1 MKKKCGKQ
9 IFLILVLL
17 LFLFGVAVAG
27 YVVIRIQMEY
37 TENRQVIDEIQEEFR
52 IQAEDEPDARQDEP
66 EIEETKPAWLK
77 ELEQI
82 EVDFEGLLS
91 INEDVRG
98 WLYIPAADVD
108 HPVVQSK
115 DNEDYLYHTLYGDY
129 LFAGTLFLDMRCAE
143 ENCQNYVIYG
153 HNMTDGTM
161 FAPLKQYLDPE
172 FCENNT
178 YFWYITPETAYRCDI
193 IGSVMTE
200 RDEEYLQTSFVS
212 AADYTEYVQWIK
224 SNSVYAFDATAT
236 YGDTLMT
243 LSTCNRTVYANGRHA
258 IYAKM
263 TDIRDLMEENA
274 NE

>member
-17 LFLFGVAVAG
+17 LFLFGAAVAG

-172 FCENNT
+172 FCEMRST
-178 YFWYITPETAYRCDI
+178 YRPR
-193 IGSVMTE
+193 S
-200 RDEEYLQTSFVS
+200 
-212 AADYTEYVQWIK
+212 
-224 SNSVYAFDATAT
+224 
-236 YGDTLMT
+236 
-243 LSTCNRTVYANGRHA
+243 
-258 IYAKM
+258 
-263 TDIRDLMEENA
+263 
-274 NE
+274 